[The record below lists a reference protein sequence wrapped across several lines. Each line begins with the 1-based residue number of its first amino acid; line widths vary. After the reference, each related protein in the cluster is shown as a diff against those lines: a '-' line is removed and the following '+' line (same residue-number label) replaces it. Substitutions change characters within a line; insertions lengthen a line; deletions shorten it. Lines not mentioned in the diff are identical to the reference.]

1 MWLLLPFPKE
11 DRKKNKRGYQRI
23 TATIRRLKNSYIMKY
38 ELLYTDKFES
48 FETFAKALERHIY
61 HYNNKRIKLRLDR
74 KSPAQYQTL
83 SKIR

>member
-1 MWLLLPFPKE
+1 
-11 DRKKNKRGYQRI
+11 
-23 TATIRRLKNSYIMKY
+23 MKY